1 MSASSDLCGRTACVA
16 ALEIGVIETVTA
28 DMVISDAETRIDRPF
43 DIPGSHGRTGI
54 GRMLFGLET
63 KRAINVSSGPVL
75 VVGNA

>member
-1 MSASSDLCGRTACVA
+1 MGASSDLCGRTAGVA
-16 ALEIGVIETVTA
+16 ALEIGAIETVTA
-28 DMVISDAETRIDRPF
+28 DMVISDAETRRLF

-63 KRAINVSSGPVL
+63 KRAINFSSGPVL